1 MFVSIWVLD
10 ASPTAPLTS
19 KPTGRGTYIH
29 TYIHKCKHTYVGGQS
44 KGGVLSTEIF
54 LCVLIWNNTTFF
66 PQKPMDEKMHLQ
78 ITTMNSHFA

>member
-1 MFVSIWVLD
+1 MGPEYKSHSTLNQQ
-10 ASPTAPLTS
+10 AHR
-19 KPTGRGTYIH
+19 KRHIH
-29 TYIHKCKHTYVGGQS
+29 TYIHKYKHTYVGGQS

-54 LCVLIWNNTTFF
+54 LCVLIWNNTTFL